1 MSLLHVRFLWMPDP
15 VMSIIAWD
23 WIGGLHGTWM
33 ASLIILIIKWLI
45 LRIGGSKLYEEKA
58 VPFVGGFILGAA
70 LNALVAG
77 IGAFI
82 TYRPI

>member
-1 MSLLHVRFLWMPDP
+1 MGLGCKLNEYLVSY
-15 VMSIIAWD
+15 
-23 WIGGLHGTWM
+23 IGGRV
-33 ASLIILIIKWLI
+33 IKWLV

-77 IGAFI
+77 IGAYAIF
-82 TYRPI
+82 RPI

>member
-1 MSLLHVRFLWMPDP
+1 M
-15 VMSIIAWD
+15 
-23 WIGGLHGTWM
+23 G
-33 ASLIILIIKWLI
+33 ILIIKWLI
-45 LRIGGSKLYEEKA
+45 LRIGGSKLYEDKA